1 MSKPQIE
8 SSLILG
14 ISDPATLL
22 NVLECKLGGNRLMDQ
37 ILSGPTAFALHRIPP
52 QYRALLPSVPF
63 IGAPACWRTVLK
75 ESLFRTLIQ
84 PPLYCLRQTRSA
96 CSGAKNLKDQL
107 WLGDLP
113 FGAIENYGSDLQ
125 VTSPLMTLLTLARIP
140 HVSDVRLLMAMY
152 ELCGAFSLFA
162 PTEELCAALETAR
175 SAGARLFEEWRPVK
189 KADGRPS
196 GLWSRRPL
204 VAIEELSSF
213 ANEVRTYR
221 CGARFARCAKLVT
234 GICASPFEVQATMFL
249 SLPPKLGGQGF
260 KGLENNKE
268 IKLTSDARLLS
279 GRVRCCYGDLF
290 FENTTSGRPLDI
302 ECQSGLVHDRY
313 ESFISDSDRMAALQ
327 TMGIE
332 VLPLTYDQLFNPEK
346 YHAVCAH
353 IAHLLGTKPPVLDA
367 RMHQMETNLRYH
379 LFTSWNTPF

>member
-1 MSKPQIE
+1 
-8 SSLILG
+8 
-14 ISDPATLL
+14 
-22 NVLECKLGGNRLMDQ
+22 
-37 ILSGPTAFALHRIPP
+37 
-52 QYRALLPSVPF
+52 
-63 IGAPACWRTVLK
+63 
-75 ESLFRTLIQ
+75 
-84 PPLYCLRQTRSA
+84 
-96 CSGAKNLKDQL
+96 
-107 WLGDLP
+107 
-113 FGAIENYGSDLQ
+113 
-125 VTSPLMTLLTLARIP
+125 MTLLTLARIP

-152 ELCGAFSLFA
+152 ELCGTFSLFA

-175 SAGARLFEEWRPVK
+175 SAGARFFEEWRPVK

-234 GICASPFEVQATMFL
+234 GICASPFEVQATMLL

-260 KGLENNKE
+260 KGLENNRE

-367 RMHQMETNLRYH
+367 RMHQMETNLRYR